1 MQIQGS
7 RVAVIGGSV
16 AGCSAAIAL
25 TRAGCEVTVFEQI
38 VGLGERG
45 FSIGTPVTLRE
56 ELIEK
61 GYLPA
66 DYPTLEIAKRWWTY
80 ADGTPRGRVIWE
92 QATRAATNNW
102 GLLWRHLRQSADAAT
117 FRDGIRIETIE
128 PREDGVRLITTDGE
142 AEDFDILV
150 GADGY
155 KSQVR
160 GLMNPDAAP
169 SYAGY
174 VVWRGSYPESRVGDR
189 TLIDRMTAEGA
200 FPTVV
205 FDEGIGSIHQLP
217 GSDGR
222 TEPGARRVNF
232 AVYAKSDPKYDY
244 SEPNSIPP
252 GAIGAEQYGE
262 FETMLERCFPE
273 EVATMVRNC
282 SREETSIQPIY
293 DLTVDRYVQG
303 RMMLIGDAGAVTRPH
318 TASGATKAMMDAL
331 LLEKIA
337 GEGGDWDEVLRT
349 YDEERTEAS
358 NKIVE
363 LSRRLGEGQ
372 VLDPPDWSRMA
383 AEDFPD
389 WIESMMDGQRLYLF
403 ADAQQGGRPAS

>member
-1 MQIQGS
+1 MKGS
-7 RVAVIGGSV
+7 KVAVVGGSV
-16 AGCSAAIAL
+16 AGCAAAIAL

-38 VGLGERG
+38 EGLGERG
-45 FSIGTPVTLRE
+45 FSIGTPIPLRE

-61 GYLPA
+61 GYLRA
-66 DYPTLEIAKRWWTY
+66 DYPTLKIARRWWTY
-80 ADGTPRGRVIWE
+80 ADGTAAGRVIWE
-92 QATRAATNNW
+92 QPTRAATNNW

-117 FRDGIRIETIE
+117 FREGIRIETIE
-128 PREDGVRLITTDGE
+128 PDEDRVRLTTADG
-142 AEDFDILV
+142 ATEDFDILV

-160 GLMNPDAAP
+160 ELMNPGASP
-169 SYAGY
+169 TYADY
-174 VVWRGSYPESRVGDR
+174 VVWRGSYPDSRVGDR
-189 TLIDRMTAEGA
+189 TLIDRMTTAEG

-232 AVYAKSDPKYDY
+232 AVYAKSDPRYDY
-244 SEPNSIPP
+244 SDPTSIPP

-262 FETMLERCFPE
+262 FEAMLERCFPE
-273 EVATMVRNC
+273 DVATLIRNC
-282 SREETSIQPIY
+282 TREETSIQPIY
-293 DLTVDRYVQG
+293 DLTVDRYAQG
-303 RMMLIGDAGAVTRPH
+303 RMMVIGDGGAVTRPH

-337 GEGGDWDEVLRT
+337 AEMADWDEVLRA

-383 AEDFPD
+383 AEDFPA

-403 ADAQQGGRPAS
+403 ADAQQGERPAH